1 MLESLTTTERLI
13 LEGLEQRSS
22 EQREG
27 FGRGVAVIMLLPR
40 ALDGNDHPL
49 GRVHVDVLA
58 EGANRHEGAA
68 VDAGWSVRQHPP
80 LVTVSQGVGRHQPAE
95 GVGSVPA
102 FSSLEGE
109 A

>member
-1 MLESLTTTERLI
+1 ASASAGTLDPGNKCRDDRRILRTVSISGGKARGRGHGSERTR
-13 LEGLEQRSS
+13 RSS

-68 VDAGWSVRQHPP
+68 VDAGWSVRQ
-80 LVTVSQGVGRHQPAE
+80 
-95 GVGSVPA
+95 
-102 FSSLEGE
+102 
-109 A
+109 